1 MVCLESSTYPQTT
14 SHELKPI
21 LDKSNLQLGDGYFLC
36 YSPERE
42 DPGNKDFSLHQIPK
56 VLGSD
61 DKNSLECGKALY
73 ESIIDSVHIV
83 SSSATA
89 EAVKLTE
96 NIFRAVNISLSNE
109 LKMIYSEMGID
120 AWEVIDAA
128 STKPFGFMPF
138 YPDHK
143 KHKN

>member
-1 MVCLESSTYPQTT
+1 M
-14 SHELKPI
+14 
-21 LDKSNLQLGDGYFLC
+21 
-36 YSPERE
+36 
-42 DPGNKDFSLHQIPK
+42 
-56 VLGSD
+56 
-61 DKNSLECGKALY
+61 
-73 ESIIDSVHIV
+73 

-109 LKMIYSEMGID
+109 LKMIFSEMGID

-138 YPDHK
+138 YPGPGLGGHCTPIDFQLALRPLYFSE
-143 KHKN
+143 NSRLRFSSTS